1 MFWFHFSWQT
11 CLSIV
16 TRSNGKRIATSFRR
30 VPLRLYFEYLRNQQK
45 TWNYFFLFLIFLKFI
60 FESKTFTL
68 SLHSYIFRGQKMC
81 FMYLFSPCVFILVKP
96 SVKKPDKLKLLTPF
110 KSIGFCFSSFLDWYC
125 LFQRFL
131 LIWCIFAFICCL
143 LKIKFFKVTQHI
155 YKNFFV
161 VHQCINCILF

>member
-1 MFWFHFSWQT
+1 MRAKHLHF
-11 CLSIV
+11 LSIH
-16 TRSNGKRIATSFRR
+16 ISF
-30 VPLRLYFEYLRNQQK
+30 VDK
-45 TWNYFFLFLIFLKFI
+45 TWVIAIWK
-60 FESKTFTL
+60 SKNCETFVTVIM
-68 SLHSYIFRGQKMC
+68 YIFYFRWHQLMC

-143 LKIKFFKVTQHI
+143 LKIKFFKVTQQ